1 MCVLYRL
8 LCVVVRVLARGGG
21 ERELEIVVLRHQLAI
36 LGGGGKRPRYTTA
49 DRALLAAVSRL
60 IPQERWSCFAVSPRT
75 LRRWH
80 RALLQGGRRRR
91 PRRPGRP
98 PLAAETRGLIK
109 RLARENPR
117 WGYMRIEGELLR
129 LGISVSATT
138 VATVLRASGLGPAP
152 RRIGPSWSEFL
163 RAQAQSLVGGGLSSA
178 LEHEGLES
186 DAAEPSGP
194 AQAAGLG
201 QVEADRDLSSNG
213 AGQPRLASHPP
224 PERSRS
230 AFPPLVP
237 ATRRPL
243 RLQPA
248 HRWRARDGPR
258 RAGRRSSHSQ
268 CSDATSRPSRSRPAS
283 RQPPHR
289 TPREG
294 PQDLH
299 PRRVGATDPH
309 QRRATSPNRVSL
321 PHTWVRV
328 PSSASK
334 SLQRRRC
341 CRLTSKRC
349 NPRGKVES

>member
-8 LCVVVRVLARGGG
+8 LCVLVRFLARGGG

-36 LGGGGKRPRYTTA
+36 LGRGGERPRYTIA

-60 IPQERWSCFAVSPRT
+60 IPQERWSCFAMSPQT
-75 LRRWH
+75 LCRWH
-80 RALLQGGRRRR
+80 RALLQRGRRSR
-91 PRRPGRP
+91 PRRLGRP
-98 PLAAETRGLIK
+98 PLAAETRSLIK

-117 WGYMRIEGELLR
+117 WGCMRIEGELLK

-178 LEHEGLES
+178 VEHEGLES

-194 AQAAGLG
+194 AQAAGPR
-201 QVEADRDLSSNG
+201 QVEADRDLSSTE

-224 PERSRS
+224 PERSRF
-230 AFPPLVP
+230 ALPPLVP

-248 HRWRARDGPR
+248 HRWHARDGPDPQT
-258 RAGRRSSHSQ
+258 GRSSHSQ
-268 CSDATSRPSRSRPAS
+268 CSHATSRPCRS
-283 RQPPHR
+283 
-289 TPREG
+289 
-294 PQDLH
+294 
-299 PRRVGATDPH
+299 
-309 QRRATSPNRVSL
+309 
-321 PHTWVRV
+321 
-328 PSSASK
+328 
-334 SLQRRRC
+334 
-341 CRLTSKRC
+341 
-349 NPRGKVES
+349 